1 MYITLVTILILLFV
15 GMLFINIYFRVKAMK
30 SYKYLVQNEV
40 DMGTVHFFDTKRMKS
55 EILPKYPEH
64 AEEIELFVSN
74 IRKSIRMGTVLL
86 LLITIFGGI
95 LMYYRYDY

>member
-1 MYITLVTILILLFV
+1 MYTTLITIVILLFV
-15 GMLFINIYFRVKAMK
+15 GMLFLNIYFRVKVMK

-40 DMGTVHFFDTKRMKS
+40 DMGTVHFFDTKRMES

-64 AEEIELFVSN
+64 ADEIQYFVGN

-86 LLITIFGGI
+86 SLITVFGGI
-95 LMYYRYDY
+95 LMYYRHDY